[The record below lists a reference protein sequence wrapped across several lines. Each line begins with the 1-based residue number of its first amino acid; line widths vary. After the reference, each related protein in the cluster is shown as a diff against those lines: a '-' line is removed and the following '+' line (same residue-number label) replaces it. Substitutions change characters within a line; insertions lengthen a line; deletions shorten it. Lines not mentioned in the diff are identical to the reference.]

1 METYTTPSQSANVC
15 RISPGSLV
23 VLADKAI
30 VIDKVVQ
37 PGTSSHSM
45 QVAYYNRAGNYRIA
59 EIPLQDPNLLII
71 PNPDKQ
77 TLKAYHRLEHQVRTI
92 NKRLQQIRG
101 REFLGMRSD
110 FYEEMCAI
118 PTLTLNGKQSAEHLL
133 SQLETIESKLSE
145 GYQWLNDKV
154 EEYSATLH
162 TLKEPVG
169 KYTDLLIPGINKNY
183 ARKVEEGGFYATY
196 RYNRASTYFQVTS
209 ITDGRVS
216 IKLSNGKEA
225 HLTQTY
231 YAIVTEDAR
240 YPIDSVVPVPVSSF
254 NQIQQYIDGMKAQ
267 EQYRIKVAKTYRATL
282 EGKTPPAFSHR
293 TLTCIP
299 IGYGYTPH
307 KMRVAIAQHIGETIY
322 SMDAIL
328 YELEEAIKLTR
339 QFITKTS
346 TTRPH

>member
-15 RISPGSLV
+15 RINPGSLV
-23 VLADKAI
+23 VLEDTAI
-30 VIDKVVQ
+30 VVDKVIQ
-37 PGTSSHSM
+37 PGTSSRSM
-45 QVAYYNRAGNYRIA
+45 QIAYYDRAGNYRIA

-77 TLKAYHRLEHQVRTI
+77 TLKAYHRQEHLVRAI

-118 PTLTLNGKQSAEHLL
+118 PTLTLNGNKLAEELL
-133 SQLETIESKLSE
+133 SQLEAIEAKLSE

-154 EEYSATLH
+154 EEYSATLN
-162 TLKEPVG
+162 TLKEPGG
-169 KYTDLLIPGINKNY
+169 KYTNLLIPGINKNY
-183 ARKVEEGGFYATY
+183 AHKVEEGGFYATY
-196 RYNRASTYFQVTS
+196 RYNRASAYFQVTS
-209 ITDGRVS
+209 ITDGKVG
-216 IKLSNGKEA
+216 INLSDGREA

-339 QFITKTS
+339 QFVKKYAIY
-346 TTRPH
+346 RQ